1 MHVTPLIAYASDM
14 KHLVILLLAYSRFA
28 NAFVSPAAP
37 SSNARRTELRVVV
50 SPGVNIALVSSSL
63 AILTGYHIRLGLEEQ
78 RHEQD
83 GEVKSWRQYQA
94 DARELWARHVRETEG
109 WLYAIQSLRNAITTQ
124 TFLASTVLSLLTLI
138 TGRIWDILRNTTIKY
153 ERRLLVVQLATIS
166 GTMLFSANQFLQ
178 GVRLM
183 THVGF
188 MFPVKNDSKV
198 DNIMRQTEACQWLG
212 LRAMYL
218 STAPIAWVVGGS
230 RAFFASSIALIAF
243 FRQLDK
249 KPEGLGYEEFQG
261 SFI

>member
-1 MHVTPLIAYASDM
+1 MPKYASDM

-37 SSNARRTELRVVV
+37 SSNARCTELRVV

-63 AILTGYHIRLGLEEQ
+63 AILSGYHIRLGLEEQ

-83 GEVKSWRQYQA
+83 GDVKSWRQYQA

-230 RAFFASSIALIAF
+230 RAFFACSIALIAF